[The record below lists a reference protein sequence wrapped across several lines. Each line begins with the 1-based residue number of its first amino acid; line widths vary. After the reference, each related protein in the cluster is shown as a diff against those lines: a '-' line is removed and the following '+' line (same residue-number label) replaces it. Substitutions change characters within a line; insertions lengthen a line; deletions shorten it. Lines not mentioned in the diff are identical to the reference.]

1 MLLHEII
8 SLSEQSETGILI
20 EEIAK
25 YKRSLVTYY
34 KEYYCCEPVLIV
46 TAVFNA
52 AQYGFIAPCDQF
64 SWAIDTYLNSDD
76 SLNEEGKETER
87 ELINFQSI
95 MLSNL

>member
-34 KEYYCCEPVLIV
+34 KEYYNCEPVLVV
-46 TAVFNA
+46 TSVFNA
-52 AQYGFIAPCDQF
+52 CQYGFIASAEEIND
-64 SWAIDTYLNSDD
+64 AIDTYLNADD
-76 SLNEEGKETER
+76 TLDEEDKENER